1 MPLAQIKSF
10 KLKAPRCLDRNY
22 NKPSGK
28 ISGIYDGED
37 ISHLG
42 ERKYRNSQQTAGNM
56 QSFHRW
62 RLHVNKIQL

>member
-37 ISHLG
+37 ISHFG
-42 ERKYRNSQQTAGNM
+42 GGGGYRNSQQTAGNM
-56 QSFHRW
+56 QS
-62 RLHVNKIQL
+62 